1 MDSLD
6 QMTEIFRFFPHCSD
20 EDISIIYQVLSEDC
34 SYTDTEN

>member
-6 QMTEIFRFFPHCSD
+6 QMTEIFRFFPHCND